1 EPGEYDARFF
11 INDGYTRLAISE
23 PFTVVIQEPPVL
35 SPSPLIG
42 TLSPETGL
50 VLYLPLDNDSQDMSG
65 SGNHGV
71 PTSTLI
77 VPGKIGQAYDFNGID
92 STVITPLD
100 INPEKIPEMSVT
112 CWAYPRSSNGRR
124 QVWSQDDGGFDRS
137 LLVEN
142 DGWSVFIGG
151 SDWITGKS
159 VDLKQWQF
167 LAVIFTSTDVIFYKN
182 GEKFSYGTAGGTGMI
197 SSNTFTLGDNPAG
210 YSEFFDGL
218 IDEVRVYNRALGDE
232 EIQSLFTASSPPVHN
247 DNLNSM
253 ATNDWISAQRGNLVF
268 EVPLNWKPL
277 ETDSLNLGGWYN
289 GEDPNFPDGVISIMK
304 ATSLDA
310 AKEDLIIDQENSLII
325 DNKMAKFTE
334 GHYVQNKVRARFYFF
349 EKVTVEQENLLI
361 FVAAKDSLW
370 NSFLPIEKHFIESVR
385 FTDKLM

>member
-1 EPGEYDARFF
+1 
-11 INDGYTRLAISE
+11 
-23 PFTVVIQEPPVL
+23 
-35 SPSPLIG
+35 
-42 TLSPETGL
+42 
-50 VLYLPLDNDSQDMSG
+50 MSG

-167 LAVIFTSTDVIFYKN
+167 LAAIFTSTDVIFYKM
-182 GEKFSYGTAGGTGMI
+182 EKNFLME
-197 SSNTFTLGDNPAG
+197 LLV
-210 YSEFFDGL
+210 E
-218 IDEVRVYNRALGDE
+218 
-232 EIQSLFTASSPPVHN
+232 PV
-247 DNLNSM
+247 
-253 ATNDWISAQRGNLVF
+253 
-268 EVPLNWKPL
+268 
-277 ETDSLNLGGWYN
+277 
-289 GEDPNFPDGVISIMK
+289 
-304 ATSLDA
+304 
-310 AKEDLIIDQENSLII
+310 
-325 DNKMAKFTE
+325 
-334 GHYVQNKVRARFYFF
+334 
-349 EKVTVEQENLLI
+349 
-361 FVAAKDSLW
+361 
-370 NSFLPIEKHFIESVR
+370 
-385 FTDKLM
+385 